1 MARLYRYISISQGF
15 KLGSLKQTKFS
26 SLLSFILSSGESNPT
41 DPTGDAFLSV
51 FIKAPICKNLGTS
64 LNNKY
69 DLQGDKKYFWWA
81 KPKVK
86 KKYFHTLCNTCLI

>member
-51 FIKAPICKNLGTS
+51 FIKAPI
-64 LNNKY
+64 Y
-69 DLQGDKKYFWWA
+69 A
-81 KPKVK
+81 K
-86 KKYFHTLCNTCLI
+86 I